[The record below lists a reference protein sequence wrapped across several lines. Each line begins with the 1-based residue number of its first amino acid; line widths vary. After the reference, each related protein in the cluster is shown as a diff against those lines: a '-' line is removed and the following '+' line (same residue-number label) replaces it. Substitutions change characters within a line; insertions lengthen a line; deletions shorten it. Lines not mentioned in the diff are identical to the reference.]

1 MALALTQLP
10 DYTGDAPRANV
21 QLPAP
26 RVAKDLAQIT
36 AAIDARAKIN
46 GLTIDHRTLRDG
58 NCGPDAILR
67 NLERLQPAN
76 DKSSNILGLLAKS
89 DRHIAI
95 KAMRLML
102 LIWIQ
107 ANRSQE
113 LLEGSTIEQ
122 FRRWMARASVRT
134 QPACARWAAGSTL

>member
-1 MALALTQLP
+1 MVRRAGAKKVYLASASP
-10 DYTGDAPRANV
+10 PVVYPNV
-21 QLPAP
+21 YGVDMPS
-26 RVAKDLAQIT
+26 RKEFVA
-36 AAIDARAKIN
+36 N
-46 GLTIDHRTLRDG
+46 GLTIDHLTLRDG